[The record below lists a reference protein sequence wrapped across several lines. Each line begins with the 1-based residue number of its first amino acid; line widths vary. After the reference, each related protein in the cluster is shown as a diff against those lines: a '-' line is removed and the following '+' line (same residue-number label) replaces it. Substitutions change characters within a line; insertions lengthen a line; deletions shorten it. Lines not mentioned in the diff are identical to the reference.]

1 METHLKFYDSLDDI
15 PLFSWDKFMT
25 QDNDNWLI
33 QGFDGRQPIVKDDK
47 LTEIAIKLKDEYFD
61 IAGGDMFV
69 QKLQKGAKRDYLL
82 LKYDTIKHLL
92 ELFMNDA
99 VINNAETRLFCIQQ
113 LRKFGYDLPEINDY
127 EGDVIAN
134 NGVISSMDGIIT
146 QIHIINDDLKRE
158 TAKSNLNKELILVS
172 MGLELGYRLN
182 AKAISVTEWLEY
194 VNLLK
199 EKNERLKND

>member
-1 METHLKFYDSLDDI
+1 MTIYETLDDC
-15 PLFSWDKFMT
+15 PLYNWDKFMT

-47 LTEIAIKLKDEYFD
+47 LTEIAIKLKDEYFV

-92 ELFMNDA
+92 ELLMNDA

-113 LRKFGYDLPEINDY
+113 LRKFGYNLPEINDY
-127 EGDVIAN
+127 EGDVIAI

-146 QIHIINDDLKRE
+146 QIHIIDDDLKRE
-158 TAKSNLNKELILVS
+158 NAKSNLNKELILVS
-172 MGLELGYRLN
+172 MGLNLSYSLDSKKITVGQ
-182 AKAISVTEWLEY
+182 WLEY
-194 VNLLK
+194 ISILK
-199 EKNERLKND
+199 QKNEIESKNQ